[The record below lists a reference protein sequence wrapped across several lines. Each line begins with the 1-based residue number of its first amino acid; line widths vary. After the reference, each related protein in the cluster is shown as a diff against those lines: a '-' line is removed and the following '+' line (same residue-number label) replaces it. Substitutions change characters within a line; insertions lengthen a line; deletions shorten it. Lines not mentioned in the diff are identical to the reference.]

1 MKFLCQ
7 IWFDTEKSKLVPQS
21 EWDALTQEC
30 IISDNRWRES
40 GHLQVALAL
49 HEPSTAVTVRLRNG
63 EVSATD
69 GPFAEIKEHLGGF
82 VLIEAENIE
91 EAKTIAST
99 FPILKYSSI
108 EVRPTYA
115 IQDGK

>member
-1 MKFLCQ
+1 MP
-7 IWFDTEKSKLVPQS
+7 DLVRHGKKQAGPSERMGCAHTGVHHQRQS
-21 EWDALTQEC
+21 LA
-30 IISDNRWRES
+30 RERS
-40 GHLQVALAL
+40 

-82 VLIEAENIE
+82 VLIEAKNIE
-91 EAKTIAST
+91 EAKTIASS

>member
-7 IWFDTEKSKLVPQS
+7 IWFVTEKSKLVPQT

-40 GHLQVALAL
+40 GHLLVALAL
-49 HEPSTAVTVRLRNG
+49 HEPSTAITVRYRNG
-63 EVSATD
+63 DVSVTD

-82 VLIEAENIE
+82 VLIEAETID
-91 EAKTIAST
+91 EAKTIVSS
-99 FPILKYSSI
+99 FPILKYCSI

>member
-30 IISDNRWRES
+30 IVSDNRWRDS
-40 GHLQVALAL
+40 GHLQVAFAL
-49 HEPSTAVTVRLRNG
+49 HDPSTAITVRLRNG
-63 EVSATD
+63 EDAATD
-69 GPFAEIKEHLGGF
+69 GPCAESTEHLGGF

-91 EAKTIAST
+91 EAKTIASS
-99 FPILKYSSI
+99 FPILRYSSI
-108 EVRPTYA
+108 EVRPAYS

>member
-7 IWFDTEKSKLVPQS
+7 IWFDTEKCKLVPQA
-21 EWDALTQEC
+21 EWDAVTH
-30 IISDNRWRES
+30 RWRDS
-40 GHLQVALAL
+40 GHLLVAHAL
-49 HEPSTAVTVRLRNG
+49 HEPSAAITLRLHNG

-82 VLIEAENIE
+82 VLLEADNIE
-91 EAKTIAST
+91 EAKTIASS
-99 FPILKYSSI
+99 FPILKYCSI
-108 EVRPTYA
+108 EVRPAYS

>member
-30 IISDNRWRES
+30 IASDNRWRDS
-40 GHLQVALAL
+40 GHLQAAFAL
-49 HEPSTAVTVRLRNG
+49 HEPSMAITVRLHNG

-91 EAKTIAST
+91 EAKTIASS
-99 FPILKYSSI
+99 FPILKYCSI
-108 EVRPTYA
+108 EVRPAYS
-115 IQDGK
+115 IQDGR

>member
-7 IWFDTEKSKLVPQS
+7 IWFDTEKCKLVPQA
-21 EWDALTQEC
+21 EWDAVTQEC
-30 IISDNRWRES
+30 IISDNRWRDS
-40 GHLQVALAL
+40 GHLLVAHAL
-49 HEPSTAVTVRLRNG
+49 HEPSTAITLRLHNG

-82 VLIEAENIE
+82 VLLEAENIE
-91 EAKTIAST
+91 EAKTIASS
-99 FPILKYSSI
+99 FPILKYCSI
-108 EVRPTYA
+108 EVRPAYS

>member
-7 IWFDTEKSKLVPQS
+7 IWFDTEKCKLVPQA
-21 EWDALTQEC
+21 EWDAVTQEC
-30 IISDNRWRES
+30 IISDNRWRDS
-40 GHLQVALAL
+40 GHLLVAHAL
-49 HEPSTAVTVRLRNG
+49 HEPSTAITLRLHNG

-82 VLIEAENIE
+82 VLLEADNIE
-91 EAKTIAST
+91 EAKTIASS
-99 FPILKYSSI
+99 FPILKYCSI
-108 EVRPTYA
+108 EVRPAYS

>member
-7 IWFDTEKSKLVPQS
+7 IWFDTEKSKLVPQA
-21 EWDALTQEC
+21 EWDAVTQEC
-30 IISDNRWRES
+30 IISDNRWRDS
-40 GHLQVALAL
+40 GHLLVAHAL
-49 HEPSTAVTVRLRNG
+49 HEPSTAITLRLHNG

-82 VLIEAENIE
+82 VLLEAENIQ
-91 EAKTIAST
+91 EAKTIASS
-99 FPILKYSSI
+99 FPILKYCSI
-108 EVRPTYA
+108 EVRPAYS